1 LRRRRSNSTKQEII
15 QTATHLFLENGYR
28 ATSPRMI
35 CDALDI
41 STGNM
46 TYYFPT
52 KEHILAELV
61 DMLCSFQWKKMEEEA
76 NDGYSSVMAICL
88 ELTTMAAASEEDPV
102 IKDFFLSSY
111 QSAMCLEI
119 IRKNDARRAK
129 EVFADYCSHWTQ
141 EQFAE
146 AELLVS
152 GIEYATLMTAGDP
165 ISLETRVE
173 GALHN
178 ILGIYGVPQ
187 ELRKSKIRRVFD
199 LDYRKLGKQ
208 TLDDFRQ
215 YVAQANDQAFQ
226 DLQKH

>member
-1 LRRRRSNSTKQEII
+1 MSRRRSNSTKQEII
-15 QTATHLFLENGYR
+15 QTATHLFLEKGYH

-76 NDGYSSVMAICL
+76 DDGYSSIMAICL
-88 ELTTMAAASEEDPV
+88 ELTSMAAASEEDPV
-102 IKDFFLSSY
+102 IKDFFLASY
-111 QSAMCLEI
+111 QSTMCLEI

-129 EVFADYCSHWTQ
+129 EVFADYCSQWTP

-165 ISLETRVE
+165 IPLEIRLE

-178 ILGIYGVPQ
+178 ILGIYGIPQ
-187 ELRKSKIRRVFD
+187 ELRESKIRRVFA
-199 LDYRKLGKQ
+199 LDYRRLGMQ
-208 TLDDFRQ
+208 TLADFRQ

-226 DLQKH
+226 DLRKQ

>member
-1 LRRRRSNSTKQEII
+1 MRRRRSNSTKQEII
-15 QTATHLFLENGYR
+15 QTATHLFLEKGYR

-88 ELTTMAAASEEDPV
+88 ELTTMAAASEEVPV
-102 IKDFFLSSY
+102 IKDFFISTY
-111 QSAMCLEI
+111 QSPLCLEI

-152 GIEYATLMTAGDP
+152 GIEYATLMPAGDP
-165 ISLETRVE
+165 IPLETRVE

-208 TLDDFRQ
+208 TLADFRQ